1 MQAAIDHLWPYTR
14 EFWVDSALEQ
24 DAREAGLDI
33 DLPALAA
40 DWQALVDEA
49 LSQTPLVKPKAAEG
63 YITEGKRGIHSEHL
77 SFLLTEMQSLARAHP
92 GATW

>member
-1 MQAAIDHLWPYTR
+1 MLFR
-14 EFWVDSALEQ
+14 SWVDSVLEQ
-24 DAREAGLDI
+24 EARAAGLDL
-33 DLPALAA
+33 DMRALAA

-92 GATW
+92 DATW